1 MKIESQF
8 MYKNLKKEIDQLSG
22 REENYEEKD
31 QEESY
36 KGFFDFLKEI
46 IKVVIISAII
56 VIPIRYYLIQ
66 PFFVSGASMVPQFHN
81 GEYLIIDEFS
91 YRNNTPQR
99 GDAIVFRYP
108 KAPSQFYI
116 KRIIGLPG
124 ETVQIKDGQVL
135 IFNKENPMGLLLD
148 ETGYLQKGEITK
160 GNIDLKLEYNQYY
173 VLGDNRQ
180 ASSDS
185 RYWGVVDKKFI
196 IGKVWVRAWPFSEA
210 KVFSEKIN
218 Y

>member
-1 MKIESQF
+1 
-8 MYKNLKKEIDQLSG
+8 MYKNLKKEIDELSG
-22 REENYEEKD
+22 REENYEEKE

-36 KGFFDFLKEI
+36 KGIFDFIKEI
-46 IKVVIISAII
+46 IKVVAISAII
-56 VIPIRYYLIQ
+56 VIPIRFYLIQ

-91 YRNNTPQR
+91 YRNNPPQR
-99 GDAIVFRYP
+99 GDVIVFHYP
-108 KAPSQFYI
+108 KDTSQYYI
-116 KRIIGLPG
+116 KRVIGLPG
-124 ETVQIKDGQVL
+124 ETVQIKNEQVV
-135 IFNKENPMGLLLD
+135 IYNKDHPWGLTLN
-148 ETGYLQKGEITK
+148 ETGYLKKDEITN
-160 GNIDLKLEYNQYY
+160 GSIDTKLEDGQYF

-196 IGKVWVRAWPFSEA
+196 VGKVWIRAWPFDDV
-210 KVFSEKIN
+210 KVFSGQIT

>member
-1 MKIESQF
+1 

-22 REENYEEKD
+22 REENYEEKE

-36 KGFFDFLKEI
+36 KGFFDFIKEI
-46 IKVVIISAII
+46 IKVVAISAII

-66 PFFVSGASMVPQFHN
+66 PFFVSGSSMVPQFYN

-91 YRNNTPQR
+91 YRNNAPQR
-99 GDAIVFRYP
+99 GDVVVFHYP
-108 KAPSQFYI
+108 KDTAQFYI

-124 ETVQIKDGQVL
+124 ETVQIKNEQVIIYNKDNPWGL
-135 IFNKENPMGLLLD
+135 ILD
-148 ETGYLQKGEITK
+148 EAGYLKKGEITK
-160 GNIDLKLEYNQYY
+160 GSVDLLLEADQYF

-196 IGKVWVRAWPFSEA
+196 IGKVWVRAWPFNEA
-210 KVFSEKIN
+210 KVFSEKIT